1 MRLGLTQ
8 ECFYYKS
15 TLSEKAFNILRSETK
30 KILSNG
36 NESGKESSI
45 LTKPSS
51 SGATESFEN
60 TTQVNT
66 SSYLSDLIDA
76 HINGRDLS
84 HTKHLLNFVSGEWDT
99 TPCGNFGF
107 GIEKNPQSKE
117 GVVPV
122 FWQDVHFQKLVL
134 AQPIK
139 CPVMLLEQLSQGE
152 IKREGIGIFRVS
164 IFLFDFPFFYLASL
178 SLFSNIY
185 LKTQSCL
192 GTWIPRGKNIP
203 NVCYWNYS
211 GRGENACG
219 KWFKDGETSGSWT
232 LTKQAFKDHFRSRAF
247 YSGLINMSDDLVNV
261 CYQNSVMQC
270 LYNSEFLGRKYSAL
284 GTLPTFWL
292 MKQPQ
297 NCQMKKNRL
306 SGFFQN

>member
-1 MRLGLTQ
+1 MCQGEEYLVPLENLKVDRPMWVEFRLFKDVSSDGFVAASGIYRFDKKAPSVLSDTQRRDQSELFKKRENQYMRLGLTQ

-107 GIEKNPQSKE
+107 GIEKNPQSEE

-122 FWQDVHFQKLVL
+122 FLARCSFSKTRVSSTDKVPSDVVGTIIPRRNQAGRHWHFQGKYFLV
-134 AQPIK
+134 
-139 CPVMLLEQLSQGE
+139 
-152 IKREGIGIFRVS
+152 RFS
-164 IFLFDFPFFYLASL
+164 IFLFS
-178 SLFSNIY
+178 
-185 LKTQSCL
+185 
-192 GTWIPRGKNIP
+192 
-203 NVCYWNYS
+203 V
-211 GRGENACG
+211 
-219 KWFKDGETSGSWT
+219 FKFI
-232 LTKQAFKDHFRSRAF
+232 L
-247 YSGLINMSDDLVNV
+247 
-261 CYQNSVMQC
+261 
-270 LYNSEFLGRKYSAL
+270 
-284 GTLPTFWL
+284 
-292 MKQPQ
+292 
-297 NCQMKKNRL
+297 
-306 SGFFQN
+306 